1 MNKMNGNLH
10 SVAAPAAPSSQVR
23 ELTLSGVFV
32 ALLTVSAYLSFPL
45 PFTPAKVTAL
55 TIMVNLV
62 GFMMRPRQAAITMT
76 VYLLLGA
83 VGVPVFGAGA
93 GGMDKLLGPTGGFY
107 FGFWL
112 AAVGISMLR
121 GQSTNFKTCMLL
133 GVCLGM
139 PVIYVGGCISMYM
152 VAKVGLWKTLIM
164 AVFPFIF
171 GDVLKTFAAAFIAK
185 QLRKAGL

>member
-1 MNKMNGNLH
+1 
-10 SVAAPAAPSSQVR
+10 
-23 ELTLSGVFV
+23 
-32 ALLTVSAYLSFPL
+32 
-45 PFTPAKVTAL
+45 
-55 TIMVNLV
+55 
-62 GFMMRPRQAAITMT
+62 MT